1 MDKNNITKATLGRL
15 PMYLKYLESLPQEEN
30 SYISAP
36 KIARALELGDVQVRK
51 DLGCVS
57 RTGKPKLGF
66 KTDELIE
73 SLKKH
78 LRTNKT
84 VTAVVVGAG
93 KLGRAL
99 AAFEGFSQ
107 YGVEIIASFDKREV
121 IVDDDQ
127 TITVLPMS
135 KFESFCRDNN
145 VQIGII
151 TIDEESTQQICNQMI
166 QAGITA
172 IWNFTPYP
180 LKTPEGILCKNE
192 NLALSL
198 AHLSNQLFIINQENT
213 HGNT

>member
-1 MDKNNITKATLGRL
+1 MGKTNIKKATLGRL
-15 PMYLKYLESLPQEEN
+15 PMYLKYLENISCEEN
-30 SYISAP
+30 PYISAP
-36 KIARALELGDVQVRK
+36 KIARALGLGEVQVRK
-51 DLGCVS
+51 DLGGIS
-57 RTGKPKLGF
+57 RAGRPKYGF
-66 KTDELIE
+66 KVDELIE
-73 SLKKH
+73 SLK
-78 LRTNKT
+78 RYMGTDKT
-84 VTAVVVGAG
+84 VNAVVVGAG

-99 AAFEGFSQ
+99 ASFEGFSQ

-121 IVDDDQ
+121 VVDDDQ
-127 TITVLPMS
+127 TMTVLPMS

-198 AHLSNQLFIINQENT
+198 AHLSNQLLIINQENT